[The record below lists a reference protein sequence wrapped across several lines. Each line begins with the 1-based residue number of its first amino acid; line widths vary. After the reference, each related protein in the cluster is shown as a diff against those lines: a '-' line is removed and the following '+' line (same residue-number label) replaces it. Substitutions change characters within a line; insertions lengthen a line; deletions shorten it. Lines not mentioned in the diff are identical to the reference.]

1 MTNRLALILL
11 IVIAGVVWFDQT
23 SQDGAWAVFIG
34 RKLVDLID
42 WVAFWR

>member
-1 MTNRLALILL
+1 MAILL
-11 IVIAGVVWFDQT
+11 AGAIWFDQ
-23 SQDGAWAVFIG
+23 SANDGAISVFLG